1 MNKIIITI
9 LLFLASTNLSALTV
23 DQILDKAE
31 ASSKTKTSRTEMT
44 ETVYKSDGNTK
55 VSKIISYGMNGTE
68 KGLSEYVS
76 PKRIKGMKVLMLN
89 DGDDIWFYSK
99 RTNRVRKIAS
109 HQKKSSANGSDF
121 SYEDMS
127 MDDNREKYN
136 YKLLGEEN
144 KEGKECYKVEF
155 KAKDVDDQTY
165 SKLIFWI
172 DKSHFITVKGEFYD
186 EDGSLWKILSMR
198 GIKNIGNYWTAEEV
212 EMKNLMKETRTVMT
226 MTKIEFDIN
235 IDENMFT
242 ERKLKR

>member
-1 MNKIIITI
+1 MYKIILTI
-9 LLFLASTNLSALTV
+9 LLLAINLSALTV

-31 ASSKTKTSRTEMT
+31 ASQKTKTSRTEMT
-44 ETVYKSDGNTK
+44 ETVYKSDGSTK
-55 VSKIISYGMNGTE
+55 ISKIISYGMNGTE

-127 MDDNREKYN
+127 MDDNREKYD
-136 YKLLGEEN
+136 YKLLGEE
-144 KEGKECYKVEF
+144 KKDGEECYIVEF
-155 KAKDVDDQTY
+155 KAKDIDDQTY
-165 SKLIFWI
+165 SKLVFWI
-172 DKSHFITVKGEFYD
+172 DKANFVTIKGEFYD
-186 EDGSLWKILSMR
+186 EDGSLWKVLSMR
-198 GIKNIGNYWTAEEV
+198 GIKKIGNYWTADEI
-212 EMKNLMKETRTVMT
+212 EMKNLLKETRTVMK
-226 MTKIEFDIN
+226 MTKIEFDIDIN
-235 IDENMFT
+235 ESMFT

>member
-1 MNKIIITI
+1 MNKIILTII
-9 LLFLASTNLSALTV
+9 LLLATSLFSLTV

-31 ASSKTKTSRTEMT
+31 ASQKTKTSRTEMT
-44 ETVYKSDGNTK
+44 ETVYKSDGSTK
-55 VSKIISYGMNGTE
+55 ISKIISYGMNGTE

-127 MDDNREKYN
+127 MDDNREKYD
-136 YKLLGEEN
+136 YKLLGDEN
-144 KEGKECYKVEF
+144 KYGKDCYTVEF
-155 KAKDVDDQTY
+155 KAKDIDDQTY

-172 DKSHFITVKGEFYD
+172 DKSNFVTIKGEFYD

-198 GIKNIGNYWTAEEV
+198 GIKKIGNYWTAEEI
-212 EMKNLMKETRTVMT
+212 EMKNVMKETRTVMK
-226 MTKIEFDIN
+226 MTKIEFDID